1 MKATAIAMLLATTV
15 NADAFIS
22 STDCKFGRG
31 FGGCTTTVVPTPDA
45 GPRIILV
52 APSFYAEREAQW
64 TASCK
69 PTFRT
74 DKLGV
79 TRYVYAREG
88 CEYGQT
94 DGAIR

>member
-1 MKATAIAMLLATTV
+1 MKATAIAMLLAMTV
-15 NADAFIS
+15 DANAFIS

-31 FGGCTTTVVPTPDA
+31 FGGCTTTVVPTSDA
-45 GPRIILV
+45 GPRIIRMVPV
-52 APSFYAEREAQW
+52 ADAERDGQW
-64 TASCK
+64 EMFCE

-88 CEYGQT
+88 CEYGGT